1 MMVADDE
8 KIVIGKILR
17 PHGVKGYARVLP
29 VTDNPGRF
37 RLLRKAW
44 LRNKNN
50 ELIRCELESVKL
62 LPKAVLLKLK
72 EIDTIEDVDRL
83 RECEIVIDRQDC
95 LPLENDAYYVFD
107 LIGCEVFT
115 TSGKKI
121 GIVEEVLDYPAS
133 DVFVIRNNGQEMLIP
148 AVAQFI
154 KKVDI
159 ESSTIIIEP
168 IEGLLQ

>member
-1 MMVADDE
+1 MVANDE

-17 PHGVKGYARVLP
+17 PHGVKGYVRVLP
-29 VTDNPGRF
+29 VTDNPDRF
-37 RLLRKAW
+37 RLLKNAW

-50 ELIRCELESVKL
+50 ELFRCDFENVKL

-72 EIDTIEDVDRL
+72 EIDTVEDVERWRD
-83 RECEIVIDRQDC
+83 CEIVIDRKDC
-95 LPLENDAYYVFD
+95 LPLESDTYYVFD

-115 TSGKKI
+115 TSGKKV

-133 DVFVIRNNGQEMLIP
+133 DVFVIQNNGQEILIP

-154 KKVDI
+154 KSVEI
-159 ESSTIIIEP
+159 ESSKIIIEP